1 MSRDPNKFRDLQ
13 ASSAVPYEIAFPVLS
28 EEMVSRIREYGEEE
42 RVPAKTQLFKAGQ
55 REVSMFVILKGTI
68 KVYALDENNKHALVA
83 TQHAREFTG
92 ELDLITARHTLAN
105 GFADT
110 DCRLI
115 RVRREGLRRL
125 FASEGDLANLI
136 IRAAIW
142 RRLALIEEDVSGVTL
157 LGDLKDAYT
166 IKLHRFLTRN
176 SYPHRLV
183 KASGRLSIEGGCRAC
198 DGTNCC
204 VPAVVFPDGRI
215 LHRPTIAE
223 LADEL
228 GLMEMLDERVVYD
241 VIVVGGGPAGLAT
254 AVYGASEGLSILVIE
269 SSAPGGQA
277 GTSSKIENYLGFPT
291 GVSGHDLAI
300 KAQLQA
306 QKFGA
311 RIVVSRSVVSIGR
324 KGRFHRL
331 ILSDGQVVRS
341 RVIVIATGA
350 TYSKLAIRNYE
361 RFEHQGI
368 HYAATGM
375 EGKLCRRQEC
385 IVVGG
390 GNSAGQAALYLS
402 SFAKRVHLVIRKGSI
417 DLGMSRYLVDRI
429 ESNPR
434 VTVHT
439 DTEIECLEGKET
451 LESVSC
457 INRATGTRCT
467 YCVGNVFAMIG
478 AAPNSSWLQGTVA
491 LDDKGFVLTG
501 VTHGLESSRYATDV
515 AGIYAVGDIRSGS
528 VKRVA
533 SAVGEGSA
541 VVADIHRYLAAFD
554 EDRLGS
560 ETKPLSVEMIGINLL
575 HRSYGEIADSRVAM

>member
-1 MSRDPNKFRDLQ
+1 MSLDPNKPRDLQ
-13 ASSAVPYEIAFPVLS
+13 ASGAVPYEIAFPVLS

-55 REVSMFVILKGTI
+55 REVNMFVILKGTI

-110 DCRLI
+110 DCHLI
-115 RVRREGLRRL
+115 RVEREGLRRL

-142 RRLALIEEDVSGVTL
+142 RRLALIEEEVSGVTL
-157 LGDLKDAYT
+157 LGDLKDSYT
-166 IKLHRFLTRN
+166 IQLHRFLTRN

-183 KASGRLSIEGGCRAC
+183 KAAGRLNVEGGCRAC
-198 DGTNCC
+198 DGSECC
-204 VPAVVFPDGRI
+204 VPAVVFPDGHI
-215 LHRPTIAE
+215 LYRPTIAE

-228 GLMEMLDERVVYD
+228 GLSEALDERTVYD
-241 VIVVGGGPAGLAT
+241 VIVVGAGPAGLAT
-254 AVYGASEGLSILVIE
+254 AVYGASEGLSMLVIE

-277 GTSSKIENYLGFPT
+277 GTSSRIENYLGFPT
-291 GVSGHDLAI
+291 GVSGHDLAT

-311 RIVVSRSVVSIGR
+311 RIVVSRSVVSIERQGR
-324 KGRFHRL
+324 LHRL
-331 ILSDGQVVRS
+331 TLSNGEVVRS
-341 RVIVIATGA
+341 RTIVIATGA
-350 TYSKLAIRNYE
+350 TYSKPAIRNFE

-375 EGKLCRRQEC
+375 EGKLCRKQEC

-402 SFAKRVHLVIRKGSI
+402 SFAKHVHLVIRKGAIALS
-417 DLGMSRYLVDRI
+417 MSRYLVDRI
-429 ESNPR
+429 ESNAR

-439 DTEIECLEGKET
+439 DTEIEQLEGRET
-451 LESVSC
+451 LESVCC
-457 INRATGTRCT
+457 IDRATGRRCT
-467 YCVGNVFAMIG
+467 YCVANVFVMIG
-478 AAPNSSWLQGTVA
+478 ATPNSSWLQGTVA

-501 VTHGLESSRYATDV
+501 VTHGLESSRFATDV
-515 AGIYAVGDIRSGS
+515 AGVYAVGDIRSGS

-541 VVADIHRYLAAFD
+541 VVADIHRYLANFD
-554 EDRLGS
+554 ENRFPAETRHGYPELLG
-560 ETKPLSVEMIGINLL
+560 MNLL
-575 HRSYGEIADSRVAM
+575 HGRYSVTPTVN